1 MSGVLIAGQLAIAYF
16 AVPGRARRR
25 EQAARSL
32 PFSIQVVGNAALQQ
46 IKMTSQC
53 MQAERRLGVTDHD
66 LGKCESALSG
76 QIGPFWIME

>member
-53 MQAERRLGVTDHD
+53 MQAERRLGVTD
-66 LGKCESALSG
+66 LGKCKSALSG